1 MQNAS
6 YLTAKSRHYA
16 LLLWL
21 AATSMALSG
30 CVAALVPIAAGG
42 LLAKTQLDARK
53 RARQAEATMEQP
65 NGKQEDAPQVN
76 TEQASGA
83 PITISRDG
91 VPPQGEVAGEPKAM
105 RAAER
110 LLFSNVRHPYLAFTL
125 YALDQAEKRASG
137 LPLRSAVLIENIS
150 LANPKAIDCGNKRF
164 AVIIDLDEAKGG
176 DSPANITASDL
187 AVLLETLREADIRI
201 AWLSGDTQAAAQGRI
216 AALQSGETP
225 ALKEND
231 LLLLGRKGGL
241 RKQEQRWE
249 LAKDHCVLAVAGD
262 RKADFDE
269 LYDYLR
275 KPDLAIR
282 LDAFTDRG
290 WFELPAPTRALGAG
304 DAGAVP

>member
-1 MQNAS
+1 MQNA
-6 YLTAKSRHYA
+6 YRLTAKPRHCA
-16 LLLWL
+16 VLVSL
-21 AATSMALSG
+21 AVISMALSG

-53 RARQAEATMEQP
+53 RTRLAEATMEQP
-65 NGKQEDAPQVN
+65 KVQQEDAPQAN
-76 TEQASGA
+76 IEQTSGE
-83 PITISRDG
+83 PISIARDV
-91 VPPQGEVAGEPKAM
+91 VPPPGEVAVEPKAM

-110 LLFSNVRHPYLAFTL
+110 LLFSNIRHPYLAFTL
-125 YALDQAEKRASG
+125 YALDQVEKRTSS
-137 LPLRSAVLIENIS
+137 LPVRSAILVENIS
-150 LANPKAIDCGNKRF
+150 LADPKTIECGNKRF
-164 AVIIDLDEAKGG
+164 AVIIDLDEAKEG

-201 AWLSGDTQAAAQGRI
+201 AWLRGDTQVAAQGRI

-249 LAKDHCVLAVAGD
+249 LAKDHCILAVAGD

-269 LYDYLR
+269 LYEYLR

-282 LDAFTDRG
+282 LDAFIDRG